1 MNEFKIDYKKLLFV
15 ALAVISVLLLLMI
28 SPKSMLA
35 MPIIAG
41 VAGGKHV
48 EDEPLTLSTAT
59 EASPGLLINEID
71 KRIVKIRPMAT
82 PIDQLSRWAG
92 AKKSGSMVVDYYSV
106 DTRPTQASTTDDY
119 EGIDGNPSM
128 SSSQRLVRLSLDD
141 ASAFEP
147 SETILVKGIPGY
159 KDDRTTRDVLDLVLY
174 IESKSSNVLVCSAV
188 NGMEKG
194 GVVFSPSIPS
204 GTVVVRMGR
213 AATELDVQTAQF
225 EALPVK
231 SQNFCQIFKMQIEQS
246 TLQKIANKEV
256 GWTFTD
262 QEEAAVYDM
271 RQGMEKN
278 FLFGVKSRIYDYE
291 KKEEV
296 LLTGG
301 IWRQAGGE
309 FSYKRGTLNDDVLV
323 SLMRQ
328 AFTGN
333 AGSRRKVLIAGSGLI
348 EQLNRLE
355 TTKVVMAS
363 ENVVKWGIDFSEI
376 RSKFG
381 TIYVMLS
388 EIFDECGMED
398 NGMIIDPEYLQKY
411 SHIPFTTEQL
421 NLKSAGVRNTDA
433 LVLTEASCMVLRYPK
448 AHMRIVC
455 GL

>member
-1 MNEFKIDYKKLLFV
+1 
-15 ALAVISVLLLLMI
+15 
-28 SPKSMLA
+28 
-35 MPIIAG
+35 
-41 VAGGKHV
+41 
-48 EDEPLTLSTAT
+48 
-59 EASPGLLINEID
+59 
-71 KRIVKIRPMAT
+71 
-82 PIDQLSRWAG
+82 
-92 AKKSGSMVVDYYSV
+92 
-106 DTRPTQASTTDDY
+106 
-119 EGIDGNPSM
+119 
-128 SSSQRLVRLSLDD
+128 
-141 ASAFEP
+141 
-147 SETILVKGIPGY
+147 
-159 KDDRTTRDVLDLVLY
+159 
-174 IESKSSNVLVCSAV
+174 
-188 NGMEKG
+188 
-194 GVVFSPSIPS
+194 
-204 GTVVVRMGR
+204 MGR

-262 QEEAAVYDM
+262 QEAAVYDM

-278 FLFGVKSRIYDYE
+278 FLFGVKGRVYDNE

-309 FSYKRGTLNDDVLV
+309 FKYVSGALNDDVLV
-323 SLMRQ
+323 SMMRQ

-381 TIYVMLS
+381 TVYVMLS

-398 NGMIIDPEYLQKY
+398 NGLIIDPEYLQKY

-448 AHMRIVC
+448 AHVRIVME
-455 GL
+455 

>member
-1 MNEFKIDYKKLLFV
+1 
-15 ALAVISVLLLLMI
+15 
-28 SPKSMLA
+28 
-35 MPIIAG
+35 
-41 VAGGKHV
+41 
-48 EDEPLTLSTAT
+48 
-59 EASPGLLINEID
+59 
-71 KRIVKIRPMAT
+71 MAT

-106 DTRPTQASTTDDY
+106 DTRPTQAKTTDDY
-119 EGIDGNPSM
+119 EGIDDNPSLNI
-128 SSSQRLVRLSLDD
+128 SQRLVRLTLDD

-147 SETILVKGIPGY
+147 SETILIKGISGY
-159 KDDRTTRDVLDLVLY
+159 MDDRTTRGVLDLVLY
-174 IESKSSNVLVCSAV
+174 VESKNSNVLTCSAV
-188 NGMEKG
+188 NGMEKS

-204 GTVVVRMGR
+204 GTTVVRMGR

-278 FLFGVKSRIYDYE
+278 FLFGVKGRVYDNE

-309 FSYKRGTLNDDVLV
+309 FKYVSGALNDDVLV
-323 SLMRQ
+323 SMMRQ

-333 AGSRRKVLIAGSGLI
+333 AGSRREVLIAGSGLI

-381 TIYVMLS
+381 TVYVMLS

-398 NGMIIDPEYLQKY
+398 NGLIIDPEYLQKY

-448 AHMRIVC
+448 AHMRIVRS
-455 GL
+455 

>member
-28 SPKSMLA
+28 SPKCVLA

-48 EDEPLTLSTAT
+48 EDEPLTLSAAT

-106 DTRPTQASTTDDY
+106 DTRPTQAKTTDDY
-119 EGIDGNPSM
+119 EGIDDNPSLNI
-128 SSSQRLVRLSLDD
+128 SQRLVRLTLDD

-147 SETILVKGIPGY
+147 SETILIKGISGY
-159 KDDRTTRDVLDLVLY
+159 MDDRTTRGVLDLVLY
-174 IESKSSNVLVCSAV
+174 VESKNSNVLTCSAV
-188 NGMEKG
+188 NGMEKS

-204 GTVVVRMGR
+204 GTTVVRMGR

-225 EALPVK
+225 EALPIK

-278 FLFGVKSRIYDYE
+278 FLFGVKGRVYDNE

-309 FSYKRGTLNDDVLV
+309 FKYVSGALNDDVLV
-323 SLMRQ
+323 SMMRQ

-381 TIYVMLS
+381 TVYVMLS

-398 NGMIIDPEYLQKY
+398 NGLIIDPEYLQKY

-448 AHMRIVC
+448 AHMRIVRS
-455 GL
+455 

>member
-1 MNEFKIDYKKLLFV
+1 FV

-28 SPKSMLA
+28 SPKCVLA

-48 EDEPLTLSTAT
+48 EDEPLTLSAAT

-106 DTRPTQASTTDDY
+106 DTRPTQAKTTDDY
-119 EGIDGNPSM
+119 EGIDDNPSLNI
-128 SSSQRLVRLSLDD
+128 SQRLVRLTLDD

-147 SETILVKGIPGY
+147 SETILIKGISGY
-159 KDDRTTRDVLDLVLY
+159 MDDRTTRGVLDLVLY
-174 IESKSSNVLVCSAV
+174 VESKNSNVLTCSAV
-188 NGMEKG
+188 NGLEKS

-204 GTVVVRMGR
+204 GTTVVRMGR

-278 FLFGVKSRIYDYE
+278 FLFGVKGRVYDNE

-309 FSYKRGTLNDDVLV
+309 FKYVSGALNDDVLV
-323 SLMRQ
+323 SMMRQ

-355 TTKVVMAS
+355 TTRVVMAS
-363 ENVVKWGIDFSEI
+363 ENVVKWGI
-376 RSKFG
+376 
-381 TIYVMLS
+381 
-388 EIFDECGMED
+388 
-398 NGMIIDPEYLQKY
+398 
-411 SHIPFTTEQL
+411 
-421 NLKSAGVRNTDA
+421 
-433 LVLTEASCMVLRYPK
+433 
-448 AHMRIVC
+448 
-455 GL
+455 

>member
-28 SPKSMLA
+28 SPKCVLA

-48 EDEPLTLSTAT
+48 EDEPLTLSAAT

-106 DTRPTQASTTDDY
+106 DTRPTQAKTTDDY
-119 EGIDGNPSM
+119 EGIDDNPSLNI
-128 SSSQRLVRLSLDD
+128 SQRLVRLTLDD

-147 SETILVKGIPGY
+147 SETILIKGISGY
-159 KDDRTTRDVLDLVLY
+159 MDDRTTRGVLDLVLY
-174 IESKSSNVLVCSAV
+174 VESKNSNVLTCSAV
-188 NGMEKG
+188 NGLEKS

-204 GTVVVRMGR
+204 GTTVVRMGR

-278 FLFGVKSRIYDYE
+278 FLFGVKGRVYDNE

-301 IWRQAGGE
+301 E
-309 FSYKRGTLNDDVLV
+309 FKYVSGALNDDVLV
-323 SLMRQ
+323 SMMRQ

-381 TIYVMLS
+381 TVYVMLS

-398 NGMIIDPEYLQKY
+398 NGLIIDPEYLQKY

-448 AHMRIVC
+448 AHMRIVRS
-455 GL
+455 